1 MLKLATQPLSNLQLE
16 LLRLYETGISD
27 KHLLELKEVIAKFLF
42 EKAFDQADEIWE
54 EKGYNSDT
62 IQDWLNKD

>member
-1 MLKLATQPLSNLQLE
+1 MLKLASQPLSNLQLE

>member
-1 MLKLATQPLSNLQLE
+1 MLKLASQPLSNLQLE
-16 LLRLYETGISD
+16 LLHLYETGISD